1 MNTADFTGS
10 CGKND
15 CDYCRLA
22 EFVDF
27 ELLKETIESGKESN
41 LVNLVN

>member
-1 MNTADFTGS
+1 MNIANFTAS

-41 LVNLVN
+41 LVN

>member
-1 MNTADFTGS
+1 MNTADFTGG
-10 CGKND
+10 CCKDD

-27 ELLKETIESGKESN
+27 ELLKETIESEKK
-41 LVNLVN
+41 VI